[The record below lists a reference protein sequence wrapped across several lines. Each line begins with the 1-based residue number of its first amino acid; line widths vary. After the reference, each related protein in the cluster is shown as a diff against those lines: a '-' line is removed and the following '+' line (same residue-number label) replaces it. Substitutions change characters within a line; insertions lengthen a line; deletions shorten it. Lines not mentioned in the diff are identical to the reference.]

1 MSWETLL
8 AYLILGVF
16 FVFVLAPI
24 IALTIKKSGDY
35 LTFVKV
41 GVSILL
47 AAVLI
52 LDLIV
57 VVFFAVEWAVSI
69 IF

>member
-16 FVFVLAPI
+16 VVFILAPA

-47 AAVLI
+47 AAVLL